1 MEYIF
6 LTRNMEWHVE
16 TDEFR
21 EETWDGS
28 RVVDEIKRT
37 IGGQVFTMTGGKHPR
52 TAKNWWRL
60 SDQKQ
65 WNTTTITESTN
76 LHRIYKPI
84 QLPLCLET
92 PGITIRQTWDPNAF
106 SNLFSEELP
115 LLNWFSTESVPW
127 FYDIYGGKFQWSRNI
142 AIFIPKPELRAF
154 WEEHPLV
161 TIIWGDL
168 GVITVHHCHQ
178 DSGWVWIRHL
188 AGCEI
193 RKMPKI
199 AECHNL
205 WTMFSDFLSQEY
217 LMSCFYPH
225 LMILVSS
232 NCTCTLQLS
241 GHVCEGMN
249 KSPGW

>member
-1 MEYIF
+1 M
-6 LTRNMEWHVE
+6 
-16 TDEFR
+16 
-21 EETWDGS
+21 S
-28 RVVDEIKRT
+28 
-37 IGGQVFTMTGGKHPR
+37 
-52 TAKNWWRL
+52 
-60 SDQKQ
+60 
-65 WNTTTITESTN
+65 
-76 LHRIYKPI
+76 
-84 QLPLCLET
+84 ET
-92 PGITIRQTWDPNAF
+92 PGITIRQTWDPCF
-106 SNLFSEELP
+106 FESFSENS
-115 LLNWFSTESVPW
+115 LLNWFSTSCTLILW
-127 FYDIYGGKFQWSRNI
+127 YLWCRFQWSRKI
-142 AIFIPKPELRAF
+142 AYKYIIPQPELKAF

-161 TIIWGDL
+161 SIIGGDL
-168 GVITVHHCHQ
+168 GGSKKEETITVHHCHQ

-188 AGCEI
+188 AGIEI

-205 WTMFSDFLSQEY
+205 WTMFSDFLSQDY